1 MAKNPKKMKSAGA
14 QGRSTGSASRA
25 RTKKKVQT
33 GIVHIRATFNNTLV
47 TITDPNGNVI
57 SWSSAGACGFKGAR
71 KSTPFAAQ
79 EAATSAVRQS
89 IEQGLRRVQVMVSGP
104 GSGRETALRAIQAAG
119 LGITLI
125 RDITPVPHNGCR
137 PPKKRRV

>member
-1 MAKNPKKMKSAGA
+1 MAKSPKKPVTGGKKIISP
-14 QGRSTGSASRA
+14 RSNS
-25 RTKKKVQT
+25 TKKKIQT
-33 GIVHIRATFNNTLV
+33 GVVHIRATFNNTLV
-47 TITDPNGNVI
+47 TVTDPTGNVI

-79 EAATSAVRQS
+79 EAATAAVRQS
-89 IEQGLRRVQVMVSGP
+89 VEQGLRRVEVMVSGP

-119 LGITLI
+119 IGITLI
-125 RDITPVPHNGCR
+125 RDVTPIPHNGCR

>member
-1 MAKNPKKMKSAGA
+1 MAKNTKKLKANPG
-14 QGRSTGSASRA
+14 QGRTTSRPKT
-25 RTKKKVQT
+25 TKKKIQT
-33 GIVHIRATFNNTLV
+33 GVLHIRATFNNTLV
-47 TITDPNGNVI
+47 TVTDPNGNVI

-79 EAATSAVRQS
+79 EAATAAVRQS

-104 GSGRETALRAIQAAG
+104 GSGRETALRAVQAAG

-125 RDITPVPHNGCR
+125 RDITPIPHNGCR

>member
-1 MAKNPKKMKSAGA
+1 MAKSMKKTGTS
-14 QGRSTGSASRA
+14 QGRTGVRPKT
-25 RTKKKVQT
+25 TKKKVQT

-57 SWSSAGACGFKGAR
+57 SWSSAGSCGFKGAR

-79 EAATSAVRQS
+79 EAATAAVRQS

-125 RDITPVPHNGCR
+125 RDVTPVPHNGCR

>member
-1 MAKNPKKMKSAGA
+1 MAKIQSKSGTNKKNTG
-14 QGRSTGSASRA
+14 GRPAV
-25 RTKKKVQT
+25 KKKIPT

-47 TITDPNGNVI
+47 TITDPTGNVI
-57 SWSSAGACGFKGAR
+57 SWSSAGQCGFRGAR

-79 EAATSAVRQS
+79 EAAAVALRAS
-89 IEQGLRRVQVMVSGP
+89 IEQGLKRVEVMVSGP

-119 LGITLI
+119 VGITLI
-125 RDITPVPHNGCR
+125 RDITPIPHNGCR